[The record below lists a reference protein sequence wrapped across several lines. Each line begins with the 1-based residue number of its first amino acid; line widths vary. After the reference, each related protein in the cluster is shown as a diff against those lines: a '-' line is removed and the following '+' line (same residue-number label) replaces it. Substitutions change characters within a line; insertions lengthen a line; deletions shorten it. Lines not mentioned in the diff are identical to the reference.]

1 MKQKEFKKTKKKTR
15 GLSYYLKVWSRV
27 FRSGMKRNY
36 LYKIDIFVRI
46 LRTILVVG
54 VQIFLLNVLF
64 GKNELYVGWS
74 KSEAY
79 LVIGIWN
86 LLNYLGWSIFSTN
99 LLYLESKVIEGK
111 FDYILLKPI
120 SSDWYAS
127 FSDFFITNFITAIS
141 GIILIVY
148 YIIVEWGKIS
158 LVNVLVGLVAILVA
172 FLIWYAIY
180 LFFAAFTISNPR
192 NGVLSIAKE
201 LLGLTKYPIDVF
213 GESIKVVFYTVIPI
227 AFLTTLPANII
238 IGRGKYEFI
247 LIGLG
252 IGLILLL
259 IAKLVWKMNVKKYSS
274 ASS

>member
-148 YIIVEWGKIS
+148 YVIVEWGKIS
-158 LVNVLVGLVAILVA
+158 LVNVLVGLAAILVA
-172 FLIWYAIY
+172 FLIWYSIY
-180 LFFAAFTISNPR
+180 LFFAAFTISHPR
-192 NGVLSIAKE
+192 NGILSIAKE

-259 IAKLVWKMNVKKYSS
+259 IAKLVWKMNVKRYSS

>member
-148 YIIVEWGKIS
+148 YVIVEWGKIS
-158 LVNVLVGLVAILVA
+158 LVNVLVGLVAICIAL
-172 FLIWYAIY
+172 LIWYSIY

-213 GESIKVVFYTVIPI
+213 GESIKVVFYTLIPI

-259 IAKLVWKMNVKKYSS
+259 IAKLVWKMNVKRYSS

>member
-148 YIIVEWGKIS
+148 YVIVEWGNIS
-158 LVNVLVGLVAILVA
+158 LVNVLVGLVAICIAL
-172 FLIWYAIY
+172 LIWYSIY

-213 GESIKVVFYTVIPI
+213 GESIKVVFYTLIPI

-259 IAKLVWKMNVKKYSS
+259 IAKLVWKMNVKRYSS

>member
-1 MKQKEFKKTKKKTR
+1 MKQKESKKTR
-15 GLSYYLKVWSRV
+15 GMVYYFRVWSRV
-27 FRSGMKRNY
+27 VKGGMKRSY
-36 LYKIDIFVRI
+36 LYKTDIFIRI
-46 LRTILVVG
+46 LRTLLVVG
-54 VQIFLLNVLF
+54 IQILLLNVLF
-64 GKNELYVGWS
+64 GRNELYVGWS

-127 FSDFFITNFITAIS
+127 FSDFFITNFVTALS
-141 GIILIVY
+141 GLVLIIY
-148 YIIVEWGKIS
+148 YIIVEWGNIS
-158 LVNVLVGLVAILVA
+158 VVNVLVGIVGICVAL
-172 FLIWYAIY
+172 LIWYAFY
-180 LFFAAFTISNPR
+180 LFFASFTISNPR

-213 GESIKVVFYTVIPI
+213 SQSIKIIFYTIIPI

-238 IGRGKYEFI
+238 IGRESYGYI

-252 IGLILLL
+252 IGLILLV
-259 IAKLVWKMNVKKYSS
+259 IAKWVWSLNVKKYSS

>member
-1 MKQKEFKKTKKKTR
+1 MKQKESKNTKKKTR
-15 GLSYYLKVWSRV
+15 GIFYYLRVWSRV
-27 FRSGMKRNY
+27 FRGGMKRSY
-36 LYKIDIFVRI
+36 LYKTDIFVRV
-46 LRTILVVG
+46 LRTMLVVG
-54 VQIFLLNVLF
+54 IQILLLNILF

-86 LLNYLGWSIFSTN
+86 LLNYLGWSVFSTN

-127 FSDFFITNFITAIS
+127 YSDFFLTNFITAIS
-141 GIILIVY
+141 GIILIAY
-148 YIIVEWGKIS
+148 YIIVEWGNIS
-158 LVNVLVGLVAILVA
+158 LVNVLVGLVAICIAL
-172 FLIWYAIY
+172 LIWYQSIFS
-180 LFFAAFTISNPR
+180 LQFTISNPR

-213 GESIKVVFYTVIPI
+213 GESIKVVFYTLIPI

-259 IAKLVWKMNVKKYSS
+259 IAKLVWKMNVKRYSS
-274 ASS
+274 TSS